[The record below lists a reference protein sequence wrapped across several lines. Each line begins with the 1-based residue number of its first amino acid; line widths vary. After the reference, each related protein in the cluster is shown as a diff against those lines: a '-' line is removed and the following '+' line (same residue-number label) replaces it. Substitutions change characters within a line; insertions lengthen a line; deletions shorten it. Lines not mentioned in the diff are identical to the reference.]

1 MNSWDVIV
9 VLIGTQLLVFR
20 PDEEWGPHCTA
31 AGRKKSV
38 RCRESLLDLGG
49 SGWLEV
55 GVAGADGFVD
65 IYNTLADDDCWLKQR
80 CPDHLDSEHA
90 LLAPE
95 WTFFGPERDAD
106 LIRRP
111 YPFWT
116 PRGVTGQWPSYV
128 ADSSGRTR
136 IEPVQA
142 SLVAADG
149 TQDDAQLDLLT
160 RALAVKVE
168 PDARSAL
175 YRYYDEK
182 DRLLY
187 IGITDRLLSRTE
199 AHILGSS
206 WMDYAVRST
215 IARYPTRRE
224 AAEAETAAIKAE
236 QPLFNDIHNR
246 SPEAKARLVQFLI
259 EHGRADLLSP
269 SVSRG

>member
-1 MNSWDVIV
+1 VNSWDEIV
-9 VLIGTQLLVFR
+9 VLVGTQLLVFR
-20 PDEEWGPHCTA
+20 PEEVWGPHCTA

-95 WTFFGPERDAD
+95 WTFFDPGRDAD

-116 PRGVTGQWPSYV
+116 PQGVTGQWPPYV
-128 ADSSGRTR
+128 VDASGT
-136 IEPVQA
+136 PVQA
-142 SLVAADG
+142 PLDAADG
-149 TQDDAQLDLLT
+149 TQDDVQLDLLT
-160 RALAVKVE
+160 RAMAIKVE
-168 PDARSAL
+168 PDARTAL

-187 IGITDRLLSRTE
+187 VGITDHLLGRTG
-199 AHILGSS
+199 AHIIGSS

-215 IARYPTRRE
+215 IARYSARE
-224 AAEAETAAIKAE
+224 EAVAAETAAIKAE

-246 SPEAKARLVQFLI
+246 TPEAKARLVAFLI
-259 EHGRADLLSP
+259 EHGRADLLAP